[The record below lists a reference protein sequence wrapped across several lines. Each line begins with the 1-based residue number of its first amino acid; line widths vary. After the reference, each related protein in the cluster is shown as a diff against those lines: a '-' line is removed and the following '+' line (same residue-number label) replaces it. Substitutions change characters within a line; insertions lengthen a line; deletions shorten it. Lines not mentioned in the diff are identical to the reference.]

1 MFKINVY
8 IKKADHLLQDY
19 SKRYFLYRKLSM
31 YKEKLQQYKHFNLKA
46 IRLYEKRWRH
56 LNQRYSRIVFHDIQ
70 FVSLGETIF
79 RLFNLLEDMNRENK
93 GVLHVVVPTFF
104 DNYAGGIYNRR
115 IFDLFGKKVYF
126 IKDSNIDFWT
136 YVFCAHTK
144 DMDMAQFN
152 RYVPVRL
159 EPTKINLGELLLP
172 FSKTEIAE
180 GEEKLH
186 KMGVNGE
193 FICIHARESGVK
205 AKNFGG
211 NAGYNS
217 SCRNCDIDTFMKASK
232 YFAGH
237 GLLSVRLGK
246 YEVKECNQEFVI
258 DYANKYYDEFMDFY
272 LLSRCKFLISCDTG
286 VASICG
292 YWGRPVLMTNMI
304 NVCYGAESWPDTG
317 YCMYLPKK
325 FYSKKV
331 KRYLNLYE
339 TLDMMEECY
348 IYTSNF
354 DRQGIRLEDNTED
367 EILAASRELNDRI
380 DGIWKE
386 TEEEKKIMEKY
397 WKIMHRWNAKH
408 KKIKIVSDIFG
419 GYRMC
424 ISRPCYS
431 FLKDNLYLLDVE
443 DVLLQ

>member
-1 MFKINVY
+1 MFKGNVY
-8 IKKADHLLQDY
+8 VKEADRLLQDY
-19 SKRYFLYRKLSM
+19 SKRYFLYRKLSR
-31 YKEKLQQYKHFNLKA
+31 YKEKLQQYRHFDSKKIKA
-46 IRLYEKRWRH
+46 YEKRWKR
-56 LNQRYSRIVFHDIQ
+56 LNEKYSKIVFHDIQ

-79 RLFNLLEDMNRENK
+79 RLFNLIEDMNREK
-93 GVLHVVVPTFF
+93 GRVLHVVVPTFF

-136 YVFCAHTK
+136 YVFYTHTK
-144 DMDMAQFN
+144 DVNMEQFN
-152 RYVPVRL
+152 QYVPVRL
-159 EPTKINLGELLLP
+159 EPTKINPERLLLP
-172 FSKTEIAE
+172 FSKAETAE
-180 GEEKLH
+180 GEEKLQ
-186 KMGVNGE
+186 KMGVSGQ

-217 SCRNCDIDTFMKASK
+217 SCRNCDINTFIKTSQH
-232 YFAGH
+232 FAVY
-237 GLLSVRLGK
+237 GLPSIRLGK
-246 YEVKECNQEFVI
+246 YEAQECNQEFII
-258 DYANKYYDEFMDFY
+258 DYANKFYDEFMDFY

-292 YWGRPVLMTNMI
+292 YWGRPVLLTNMI
-304 NVCYGAESWPDTG
+304 NLCYGAESWPDTG
-317 YCMYLPKK
+317 YSMYIPKK

-354 DRQGIRLEDNTED
+354 IKQGIRLEDNTED
-367 EILAASRELNDRI
+367 EILAASKELNDRI
-380 DGIWKE
+380 DGIWRE

-397 WKIMHRWNAKH
+397 WAIMHSWNIKH
-408 KKIKIVSDIFG
+408 KTIKIVSDILG

-431 FLKDNLYLLDVE
+431 FLKNNLYLLDVE
-443 DVLLQ
+443 DTLLQ